1 MYAIVEIAG
10 KQFRAE
16 QNKRL
21 KVPLLDVESGSK
33 VNFDRVL
40 FITDDSGKTI
50 IGQPVIDKMSVS
62 ATVLEHGH
70 DKTIL
75 VFKKKRRKGYQKRNG
90 HRQRFSLVRID
101 AIGEAKAEKKSRA
114 KAAEA
119 PEAAAE
125 EKEA

>member
-21 KVPLLDVESGSK
+21 KVPLLEAESGSQ

-40 FITDDSGKTI
+40 FMTDDSGKTVV
-50 IGQPVIDKMSVS
+50 GKPVIEKMSVS

-70 DKTIL
+70 EKTIL
-75 VFKKKRRKGYQKRNG
+75 VFKKKRRKGYQKKNG
-90 HRQRFSLVRID
+90 HRQKFSVIKID
-101 AIGEAKAEKKSRA
+101 AIGEVMAAKKSHA
-114 KAAEA
+114 KAAET
-119 PEAAAE
+119 AAE